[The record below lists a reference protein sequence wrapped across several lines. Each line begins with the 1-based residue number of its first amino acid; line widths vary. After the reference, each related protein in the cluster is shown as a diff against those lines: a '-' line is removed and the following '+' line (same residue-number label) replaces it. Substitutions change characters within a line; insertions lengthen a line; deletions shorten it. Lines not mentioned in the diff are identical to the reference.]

1 MGKLMRFLM
10 WTVVV
15 IAVVI
20 GIARLVAIRWWR
32 IPADD
37 PVLATSVMP
46 TLYGGDLVLL
56 WRATAPH
63 FGSLVVCADP
73 EDPSRKVIG
82 RIVGEAN
89 DKVSVE
95 GDKLRVNGASAD
107 TESACGTFTVNDPS
121 TGAEVKQYCDIEA
134 VGGEAHMRGSGG
146 GSEALSQQQR
156 EYQVAEGKVFLL
168 SDNRRY
174 PFDSRHYGALDRG
187 TCKEAV
193 FFRIFSKDG
202 FKDVDNRFTYIR

>member
-1 MGKLMRFLM
+1 MRFLM

-15 IAVVI
+15 VGVVI

-37 PVLATSVMP
+37 PVLATSVTP

-63 FGSLVVCADP
+63 FGSLVVCPDP

-82 RIVGEAN
+82 RIVGEPN
-89 DKVSVE
+89 DTVTIE
-95 GDKLRVNGASAD
+95 ADGLRVNNAKAD
-107 TESACGTFTVNDPS
+107 TESSCGTFTVNDPS

-134 VGGEAHMRGSGG
+134 VGGESHMRGSV
-146 GSEALSQQQR
+146 GSNDPVSRQHS
-156 EYQVAEGKVFLL
+156 EYQVGEGKVFLL

-174 PFDSRHYGALDRG
+174 PFDSRHYGGIDRG

-193 FFRIFSKDG
+193 FFRIFSKGG
-202 FKDVDNRFTYIR
+202 FKDVENRFTYIR